1 MYQLLLIDDDR
12 ELAALLKEFLSL
24 EGFNTELAHDGE
36 AGLAKAQQGQYDL
49 ILLDVMMPKLNGFD
63 TLKQLRQTSQQ
74 PVLMLT
80 AKGDEIDRVLGLEMG
95 ADDYLAKPFSDREL
109 VARIKAILRRTAA
122 NNQPANHLANGASNV
137 LRHLDIELNPGKQ
150 TVQCQGQQIEL
161 TGTEFLLLQEFIE
174 HPGQVL
180 SKSELSERVLGKK
193 LMPFDRSID
202 MHLSN
207 LRRKLP
213 EREDSQDRVKTLR
226 GRGYIWLE
234 GNEG

>member
-1 MYQLLLIDDDR
+1 MYRLLLIDDDR

-24 EGFNTELAHDGE
+24 EGFETELAHDGE
-36 AGLAKAQQGQYDL
+36 AGLEKALQQSYDL

-63 TLKQLRQTSQQ
+63 TLKRLRQTSQL

-80 AKGDEIDRVLGLEMG
+80 AKGEEIDRVLGLEMG

-109 VARIKAILRRTAA
+109 VARIKAILRRTA
-122 NNQPANHLANGASNV
+122 NKKPEPSNHLNTACLS
-137 LRHLDIELNPGKQ
+137 HLDIELYPGKQ
-150 TVQCQGQQIEL
+150 TAICQQQNIDL

-174 HPGQVL
+174 HPGQVI
-180 SKSELSERVLGKK
+180 SKADLSERVLGKK

-213 EREDSQDRVKTLR
+213 DRLDGQDRVRTLR

-234 GNEG
+234 GGAA